1 MSNPQKNPT
10 QLMNKVIT
18 VLCVIFVISL
28 PFFYFQNKAAK
39 EEAAARATAVVTPTP
54 TPTQTPTATPGSTTV
69 PEITKTIVP
78 TQTPEPTAIP
88 TPTQTPVPTEVPTTA
103 SSLKLSETPTPAI
116 VTALANTPTATP
128 TKTPETTT
136 APTAEPT
143 QEPTAEPTQV
153 PTAEPTQVPTAEPT
167 QVPTAEPTQV
177 PTAEPTQVPTAEPT
191 QVPTAEPTQVPT
203 AEPTLAPTPT
213 PVPDPITLN
222 FVKGS
227 IGKKKLAVYSAPDKK
242 AWRGANNKAVVVPD
256 GVEYV
261 AGKYKSWTLIL
272 YPVSDGG
279 YRVGYV
285 NYKSGND
292 VPTLNFAS
300 LPAMI
305 NAPCALTDDP
315 VQYSSVIANLDR
327 GTEVTYLATYE
338 NLAYIETK
346 VNKKVVRGFVPREN
360 LAVAIGN
367 LIRPSRVSAS
377 AWLSQKKDPD
387 AYTPQKA
394 VDGDAK
400 TSWQVCLT
408 EIGDITDAYFD
419 YYLPSPASVT
429 TLQIKN
435 GFWRTTNGHDQ
446 YGRNSRVKTFEIT
459 FRYAGSETF
468 TDPMT
473 VTLPETENWSKRKI
487 GVLVDINAHHQ
498 VDAIRLRMI
507 DRYIGTNFPQDVCVS
522 EIEVYGQ
529 N

>member
-143 QEPTAEPTQV
+143 QE
-153 PTAEPTQVPTAEPT
+153 
-167 QVPTAEPTQV
+167 
-177 PTAEPTQVPTAEPT
+177 PTAEPT

-400 TSWQVCLT
+400 TSWQVRLT